1 MPTPGDAG
9 ARTGDSKQPDGWG
22 RSEPA
27 ADLRSDEMYPY
38 ARAGDLRS
46 DAILQVVI
54 PQNETRRNARTDERV
69 QPWAAMGAPGEDDQ

>member
-1 MPTPGDAG
+1 
-9 ARTGDSKQPDGWG
+9 
-22 RSEPA
+22 
-27 ADLRSDEMYPY
+27 MYPY